1 MIRDEQTLES
11 GNFRLQVSGLLPG
24 LCDERSLAI
33 PQIEGKT
40 QGLKPNQIKRLE
52 KFYQRRI
59 PPHEII
65 TPELARQL
73 TEISHE
79 VGRQIGI
86 LVDRRGYVEHVIVGD
101 ASRIVIPT
109 QARTRLA
116 EQRFSGLRCLHT
128 HLRGEELTQDD
139 LADLAL
145 LRLDLMAAIDVDSQT
160 GLPGLVRVAH
170 LLPAS
175 PAKFDED
182 DGNYGGRSSFRFL
195 DPAPA
200 RDLQVDFLEL
210 IDSLE
215 GELARTRGARR
226 ASDKRDRAILVGVTT
241 GTLTEAKE
249 SMDELRELAISGGL
263 VVLDEIVQR
272 RPALDPRTLVGKG
285 KLDEIIIRS
294 LQFGADMI
302 VFDRE
307 LSPSQVRAIN
317 AATDLKI
324 LDRSQLILDIFA
336 QRAQTSE
343 GRIQVEL
350 AQLKYLLPRL
360 SGTGTE
366 MSRLMGGIG
375 GRGPGE
381 TKLEIDRRRVRDRI
395 AHLEQQLKR
404 VRASREQRRAQRLRR
419 EMPVVSIV
427 GYTNAGKS
435 TLLNALT
442 ASQVTAEQRMF
453 ATLDPTSR
461 RLRLPHDQEIII
473 NDTVGF
479 IRDLPADLLTAF
491 KATLE
496 ELEQSDLLIQ
506 LIDVSSPQFESQM
519 ASVNRILTELHLE
532 EIPRLV
538 VFNKMDLAD
547 PVEVENLCR
556 LYGGLAISAIDRRTI
571 QPLAEEISE
580 RLADLDE
587 KSENRRKH
595 PSARPAHPSQ
605 TM

>member
-1 MIRDEQTLES
+1 MHTINILRHHCNAFGICQPGQTGATQQLTNLLSES
-11 GNFRLQVSGLLPG
+11 RSQRV
-24 LCDERSLAI
+24 DERSLAI

-40 QGLKPNQIKRLE
+40 QGLKPNQLRRLE
-52 KFYQRRI
+52 KLYRRRI
-59 PPHEII
+59 PPHEVI
-65 TPELARQL
+65 TAELARQMS
-73 TEISHE
+73 EISSE
-79 VGRQIGI
+79 IGRQVGA

-101 ASRIVIPT
+101 ATRIVMPA

-139 LADLAL
+139 LTDLAL
-145 LRLDLMAAIDVDSQT
+145 LRLDLMVAIDVEPKT
-160 GLPGLVRVAH
+160 GTPGLVRCAH

-175 PAKFDED
+175 VSGNADGEAEDALKPA
-182 DGNYGGRSSFRFL
+182 YRFL
-195 DPAPA
+195 DPLPA
-200 RDLQVDFLEL
+200 SQLNVDFLEL

-215 GELARTRGARR
+215 SEMARNRGARKL
-226 ASDKRDRAILVGVTT
+226 SDKRDRAMLVSVTT
-241 GTLTEAKE
+241 GTLTEARE
-249 SMDELRELAISGGL
+249 SLDELRELATSGDL
-263 VVLDEIVQR
+263 VVLDEIIQR
-272 RPALDPRTLVGKG
+272 RQRLDPKTLAGKG
-285 KLDEIIIRS
+285 KLGEIIIRS
-294 LQFGADMI
+294 LQLGADMI

-307 LSPSQVRAIN
+307 LTPSQVRAIN

-324 LDRSQLILDIFA
+324 VDRSQLILDIFA

-360 SGTGTE
+360 TGTGNE

-381 TKLEIDRRRVRDRI
+381 TKLEVDRRRVRDRI
-395 AHLEQQLKR
+395 AHLEDQLKG
-404 VRASREQRRAQRLRR
+404 VRSSRQQRRAQRQRR

-442 ASQVTAEQRMF
+442 SSQVTAGQRMF

-461 RLRLPHDQEIII
+461 RLRLPRDQEIII

-479 IRDLPADLLTAF
+479 IRDLPQDLLAAF

-496 ELEQSDLLIQ
+496 EMEQSDLLIH
-506 LIDVSSPQFESQM
+506 LIDGASPQLDNQF
-519 ASVNRILTELHLE
+519 ASVNRILDQLKLDR
-532 EIPRLV
+532 IPRLLV
-538 VFNKMDLAD
+538 LNKTDIAAA
-547 PVEVENLCR
+547 EEIENRCR
-556 LYGGLAISAIDRRTI
+556 VHGAIAISALDPRTLP
-571 QPLAEEISE
+571 PLTNEIS
-580 RLADLDE
+580 RLVSHKPGE
-587 KSENRRKH
+587 KV
-595 PSARPAHPSQ
+595 A
-605 TM
+605 